1 MKVFIHG
8 FWGGF
13 VEKTDANHCGF
24 FLDLFKQL
32 FQENIEISTEINEC
46 DILLE
51 SIFSR
56 DTFLLV
62 KKWKYSFFFYG
73 ESKIRAITAYGEERM
88 KLSSQYSCVL
98 CGERNHGN
106 TVNLPLFAY
115 YIYGNNML
123 DKLENPKNTTNTNNP
138 KNLKKS
144 ICAVIS
150 NAGGSARNKFIQKL
164 EAVVPIDYAGEYK
177 NNVPRIG
184 GLYNSAEMFD
194 FVSQYK
200 FIVSMENSRDD
211 TYITEKI
218 INGFISG
225 VVPIYWGSTRIN
237 DYFNPKRFLCLE
249 NDDDA
254 SMDNLISKI
263 DHLLK
268 NDDEYNAMLNEPIFN
283 PEYSS
288 CKRNMDNIV
297 NDIRQVLFPKEW
309 PLLNQ
314 TYVISSPEFEPD
326 RHEKIRGI
334 FEKTLK
340 LSPNEITYICPTYKH
355 MITPEIMQQ
364 YMKEDWNEILG
375 WPNRKT
381 TKSEMSLF
389 INFITILENIEKNYS
404 AGMFLVLENDVSP
417 LENIGD
423 FNEFLHII
431 DSKRRQ
437 DNNLHAWDMI
447 SIGNLKNE
455 MLYSG
460 WWWDSLTNQ
469 FDKYRLV
476 QKRFTRCFDSIIW
489 SYSGVIKF
497 LEIVRKENNYGLA
510 FDHYVDHVC
519 LENNHIHFCWSS
531 VNFFIQGSFGLGE
544 KSNVQNDDS

>member
-200 FIVSMENSRDD
+200 FIVSME
-211 TYITEKI
+211 
-218 INGFISG
+218 
-225 VVPIYWGSTRIN
+225 
-237 DYFNPKRFLCLE
+237 
-249 NDDDA
+249 
-254 SMDNLISKI
+254 
-263 DHLLK
+263 
-268 NDDEYNAMLNEPIFN
+268 
-283 PEYSS
+283 
-288 CKRNMDNIV
+288 
-297 NDIRQVLFPKEW
+297 
-309 PLLNQ
+309 
-314 TYVISSPEFEPD
+314 
-326 RHEKIRGI
+326 
-334 FEKTLK
+334 
-340 LSPNEITYICPTYKH
+340 
-355 MITPEIMQQ
+355 
-364 YMKEDWNEILG
+364 
-375 WPNRKT
+375 
-381 TKSEMSLF
+381 
-389 INFITILENIEKNYS
+389 
-404 AGMFLVLENDVSP
+404 
-417 LENIGD
+417 
-423 FNEFLHII
+423 
-431 DSKRRQ
+431 
-437 DNNLHAWDMI
+437 
-447 SIGNLKNE
+447 
-455 MLYSG
+455 
-460 WWWDSLTNQ
+460 SLT
-469 FDKYRLV
+469 Y
-476 QKRFTRCFDSIIW
+476 
-489 SYSGVIKF
+489 
-497 LEIVRKENNYGLA
+497 
-510 FDHYVDHVC
+510 
-519 LENNHIHFCWSS
+519 
-531 VNFFIQGSFGLGE
+531 FIF
-544 KSNVQNDDS
+544 